1 VSIAPHVT
9 ITSGARLPE
18 LDAMRGLLAVYVM
31 LVHYT
36 YRYDELFGHTMPV
49 PLLEGSHLRVQALF
63 AISGFII
70 SLTLART
77 RSVTDFAFKRVC
89 RLYPAYWIA
98 VVLTFTVTAL
108 AQLPGRTVSFSD
120 ALINLS
126 MLQEFLG
133 VAHVDGAY
141 WTLTIELMFY
151 FWIAVLFFSGARRFL
166 LPILGAWFAIAL
178 LLKYAG
184 DVMHVALAPYVAKA
198 LICPWIPFF
207 GLGMLA
213 QRAVELGRWDRSG
226 MLMMAA
232 AVITA
237 AVSWGQASALMA
249 LAIAIAF
256 MLLLADGLAC
266 LRRKPLIFLGT
277 ISYPLYLLHQ
287 NIGYVGIRWLEAEG
301 WHPLLAITGVGAAMI
316 AFASVLTL
324 YVEQPALRWL
334 LSFKPHLDAVSASGA
349 QMIRWT
355 RP

>member
-1 VSIAPHVT
+1 VNIVPRVT
-9 ITSGARLPE
+9 ITSGTRLPE

-49 PLLEGSHLRVQALF
+49 PLLEGSFLRVQALF

-70 SLTLART
+70 SMTLART
-77 RSVTDFAFKRVC
+77 GSATDFAFKRVC

-98 VVLTFTVTAL
+98 VVLTFAVTAL
-108 AQLPGRTVSFSD
+108 AQLPGRTVSLSD

-133 VAHVDGAY
+133 VPHVDGAY
-141 WTLTIELMFY
+141 WTLTIELLFY
-151 FWIAVLFFSGARRFL
+151 FWIGLLFFSGAQRFL
-166 LPILGAWFAIAL
+166 LPILAAWFALAL
-178 LLKYAG
+178 LLKLAE

-198 LICPWIPFF
+198 MICPWIPFF

-213 QRAVELGRWDRSG
+213 QRAVEMRRWDRSG
-226 MLMMAA
+226 VLMMAA

-237 AVSWGQASALMA
+237 AVSWGHASALMA
-249 LAIAIAF
+249 LAIAVTF

-266 LRRKPLIFLGT
+266 LRQKPLIFLGA

-287 NIGYVGIRWLEAEG
+287 NIGYVGIRWLEAQG
-301 WHPLLAITGVGAAMI
+301 WHPLLAIASTGAVLL
-316 AFASVLTL
+316 AFASVITVH
-324 YVEQPALRWL
+324 VEQPVVRWL
-334 LSFKPHLDAVSASGA
+334 LGFKPHLGAAQSALGA
-349 QMIRWT
+349 R
-355 RP
+355 R